1 MRIVLA
7 LFLLAGC
14 QTAKSKSE
22 IVPARSANARSSGL
36 ASVGTNAVWE
46 ARRRAVLQL
55 DVGSIQDV
63 SVQREILDVLM
74 NDDSPPVRAV
84 ARHLVV
90 NQDLIVERILSAEK
104 NNPSQAKW
112 LCDLLCSD
120 LHRKSVIEKCLTADV
135 AVLCAVAITDEKVMD
150 AILHGDKG
158 RIVRM
163 VVGDNKGNSI
173 STTRQGDRIMIRR
186 DVEEIMQDR
195 RLRIRMD
202 EQIENCCAY
211 ARIFAGSNKIV
222 PASFT
227 FVGTKQSVIGGIACI
242 FVKGVERQIQVEA
255 PFAGG
260 VEKGNDNCLWEVSGE
275 LEKLDQRLIRL
286 RNPTWRFLSK

>member
-1 MRIVLA
+1 MRVVLA

-22 IVPARSANARSSGL
+22 IVPARSANARSFGL
-36 ASVGTNAVWE
+36 ASVGTNAVWV

-90 NQDLIVERILSAEK
+90 NQDLIVARILSAEK
-104 NNPSQAKW
+104 SNPSQAKW

-135 AVLCAVAITDEKVMD
+135 AVLCAVAITDDKVMD
-150 AILHGDKG
+150 AILHGAKG
-158 RIVRM
+158 QLVRM
-163 VVGDNKGNSI
+163 AVGDNKGNSI
-173 STTRQGDRIMIRR
+173 SATRQGNRIMVRR
-186 DVEEIMQDR
+186 DVEEIKHVR

-222 PASFT
+222 PARFT
-227 FVGTKQSVIGGIACI
+227 LNSSVGLFSDA
-242 FVKGVERQIQVEA
+242 A
-255 PFAGG
+255 FA
-260 VEKGNDNCLWEVSGE
+260 V
-275 LEKLDQRLIRL
+275 
-286 RNPTWRFLSK
+286 